1 MTSWFVNFS
10 SGLDSEESKKA
21 ARSSGWQVWVFTLV
35 TDKKTALQRVKI
47 RAM

>member
-21 ARSSGWQVWVFTLV
+21 ARSSGWYIWVLQVV
-35 TDKKTALQRVKI
+35 TDKKTATQGVKI
-47 RAM
+47 WAM